1 MAVSQT
7 AEYALRA
14 VVWLAQH
21 PGRHQTTQ
29 QLAEGTQVSA
39 NYLPKVLQPLSRAG
53 IVSGQRGVNGGYSL
67 DRSPIHLTV
76 LEVIN
81 CVDPIER
88 IRRCPLGLKTHLG
101 ALCPLHRM
109 LDDAIAENE
118 RRFAGQTIA
127 SLLRPGSCTPLCEA
141 DGQAREA
148 LLPLV
153 AVATDA
159 VPLEGECIA
168 TPEPAPPPPMR
179 LRPASVSSDPGWRL

>member
-67 DRSPIHLTV
+67 DRSPEHLNV
-76 LEVIN
+76 LDVIN

-88 IRRCPLGLKTHLG
+88 IRRCPLRLKTHLG

-127 SLLRPGSCTPLCEA
+127 SLLRPGSCTPLCEV
-141 DGQAREA
+141 DPQAREVVA
-148 LLPLV
+148 PV
-153 AVATDA
+153 IAVAAGSIGLSDGGHEA
-159 VPLEGECIA
+159 SVPA
-168 TPEPAPPPPMR
+168 TPELA
-179 LRPASVSSDPGWRL
+179 RPRPGAVSNDSGWRL